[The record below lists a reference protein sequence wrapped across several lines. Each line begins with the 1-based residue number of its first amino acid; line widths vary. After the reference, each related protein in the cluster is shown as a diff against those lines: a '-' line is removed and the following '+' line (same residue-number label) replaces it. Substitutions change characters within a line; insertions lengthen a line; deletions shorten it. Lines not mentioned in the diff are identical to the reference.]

1 MSVDISIVYG
11 VLMAGCGLVAS
22 IWGVVKIIKEIK
34 KPSTDLAKKVAAH
47 EQRLSDGTERFELG
61 EARMQRMEDNNKMIM
76 RCFLALLNH
85 EITGNDI
92 SSLKRIREEL
102 TDYLTQI

>member
-34 KPSTDLAKKVAAH
+34 KPGADLAKQVKVHAQQL
-47 EQRLSDGTERFELG
+47 EDGQRRLTRTE
-61 EARMQRMEDNNKMIM
+61 EAEKMIM
-76 RCFLALLNH
+76 RCLLAQLDH
-85 EITGNDI
+85 QITGNNIDN
-92 SSLKRIREEL
+92 LKRIRQEL
-102 TDYLTQI
+102 TNYLTQM